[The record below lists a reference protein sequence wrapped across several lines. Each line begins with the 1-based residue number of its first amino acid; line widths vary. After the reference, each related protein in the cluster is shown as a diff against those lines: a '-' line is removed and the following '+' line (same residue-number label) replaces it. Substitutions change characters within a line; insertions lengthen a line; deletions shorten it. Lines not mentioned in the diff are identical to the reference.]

1 MKNILIMKCT
11 KLNMKQNLN
20 IIKIIINKCLIKKKL
35 NMQRGFSLAE
45 TLVVVLII
53 LLVSSV
59 IAAGMPAA
67 QKAYNNVLVTA
78 DAQVYMSTALT
89 ESAPS
94 RSFCVFDF
102 PITVTLSS
110 VTVSRRLRC
119 PCATASDA
127 VPRAVA
133 SIKRAR
139 ILLFIII
146 TAIAPLQA
154 VNGFSIIGIAIYAH
168 PVLFPKQVGQ
178 KTQPGQVS

>member
-1 MKNILIMKCT
+1 MRLTGRLASDTLLPLVSRGTPSRKYRTELPAMPLMERSKSEPTPPSSRTFTPAVRSITVLRLLMELT
-11 KLNMKQNLN
+11 KL
-20 IIKIIINKCLIKKKL
+20 
-35 NMQRGFSLAE
+35 R
-45 TLVVVLII
+45 
-53 LLVSSV
+53 
-59 IAAGMPAA
+59 
-67 QKAYNNVLVTA
+67 
-78 DAQVYMSTALT
+78 MSTALT

-94 RSFCVFDF
+94 RSFCVLDF

-127 VPRAVA
+127 APRAVA

-154 VNGFSIIGIAIYAH
+154 VNGFTIIGIAIYAH